1 MSLSL
6 LIFQTGWE
14 ATKAVNSK
22 NDHEITIT
30 SITLNDIQNGDI
42 WFDALVQVLFSTNIG
57 IGLLPVITGKFIYK
71 GDAVRYVSLN
81 VYFSISI
88 GFAFI
93 NDVSSMCCSH
103 RTSLVYISSNVLVL
117 ILSTT
122 FFLVQFNNVYTLN
135 STISIPELKPFTAVY
150 DNALEYA
157 DAPETAFLTGLTY
170 AMIVLVTVL
179 GMAVQIYTASR
190 VIRRHPN
197 YVMSGTALVVAITIL
212 ICPNYLV
219 ARLFDTRV
227 VGAFI
232 VCALIFDIVS
242 ITWIYGAKNIYTD
255 LEFSIG
261 RPISKIW
268 VFLWCMSPIII
279 ATLLMCWLIAAVN
292 GEVVMKFVPRWLPI
306 AIGLSIIAFL
316 AFTEVYKQVD
326 YNCCSM
332 IREAGISSKDWGP
345 ADPIVR
351 HAWKQWTS
359 VCEDTGQKD
368 FTLRRRGTRDYTHS
382 IKRNQCSQHKANS
395 AYSIAPPPGN
405 PTNSYVI
412 KTSTLGRGSPNYAGS
427 IFGDSAIE
435 EDISI
440 GNYPVHYNTTS
451 QRMIVPDERT
461 KSTRSINN
469 DPRKMIIRL
478 QQSSIQ
484 EKQKIYV
491 PPPIV
496 PVQHKASTL
505 ERARV
510 TANGIPSDYSS
521 RIIINSPQRHTII
534 HSNTLNSHSTENYG
548 SLRRAQNPSDLPS
561 LLSSNGSD
569 HICWRKYTNNPEEF
583 STEL

>member
-1 MSLSL
+1 MILSEWHLNYFSLSVFFFVFL
-6 LIFQTGWE
+6 YVLDLNSACG
-14 ATKAVNSK
+14 AVN
-22 NDHEITIT
+22 
-30 SITLNDIQNGDI
+30 
-42 WFDALVQVLFSTNIG
+42 
-57 IGLLPVITGKFIYK
+57 
-71 GDAVRYVSLN
+71 
-81 VYFSISI
+81 
-88 GFAFI
+88 
-93 NDVSSMCCSH
+93 
-103 RTSLVYISSNVLVL
+103 RTSLVYVSSNVLVL

-122 FFLVQFNNVYTLN
+122 FFLIQFNNVYTLN
-135 STISIPELKPFTAVY
+135 STITIPELKPFTSVY

-157 DAPETAFLTGLTY
+157 DAHETAFFTGLTY

-179 GMAVQIYTASR
+179 AMAVQIYTASR
-190 VIRRHPN
+190 LIRRHPN
-197 YVMSGTALVVAITIL
+197 YVMSGTALIVAITIL

-232 VCALIFDIVS
+232 VCALIFDIIS

-261 RPISKIW
+261 RPISKVW

-279 ATLLMCWLIAAVN
+279 ATLLICWLISSTSGDA
-292 GEVVMKFVPRWLPI
+292 VMKFVPRWLPI

-395 AYSIAPPPGN
+395 AYSIAPG

-440 GNYPVHYNTTS
+440 GNYPVHYNTSS

-461 KSTRSINN
+461 KSLRSINN

-478 QQSSIQ
+478 QQNSIQ

-505 ERARV
+505 ERDRARV

-521 RIIINSPQRHTII
+521 RIIINSPTRHTII
-534 HSNTLNSHSTENYG
+534 HSNTINSHGTENYG